1 MSARA
6 IASQKQKRAG
16 GVGEINR
23 NPNSSIPQQIQTR
36 ITIPQ
41 ALKLLEKK
49 IVEIE
54 RLVVTQNNI
63 PNQAELL
70 AQFAK
75 HMNDLEGYKNES
87 QKKINNLEE
96 SIKSL
101 LNQNNEL
108 ESELK
113 KRDDLINNHTKTIND
128 IQTIV
133 NKLSLKMLNE

>member
-16 GVGEINR
+16 GVGEVNR
-23 NPNSSIPQQIQTR
+23 NSISSISQPIQTR

-49 IVEIE
+49 IIEIE
-54 RLVVTQNNI
+54 KLVVNQNNI

-101 LNQNNEL
+101 LNQNNQL

-113 KRDDLINNHTKTIND
+113 KRDDLINNHTKSIND